1 MAGAIIFAIIITI
14 IAGFYIRAYSKYWKE
29 AKLYSKE
36 KLLQR
41 IIAAVGLY
49 LIEIIFKD
57 KKLQEVP
64 EILQLYGKMEYAKKL
79 RGFHAERIGLVFA
92 VITGFLLFAMV
103 MSIKAAL
110 SVPVESVEKNEFGKG
125 DKLYRYYYEAEI
137 EKEKAREEYFVIKIP
152 ESAPNQ
158 EQKKEQ
164 ISKLKEDLPKII
176 LKENE
181 RMDYVYKPL
190 NLPRRLSEDIEIK
203 WESSNEKI
211 LNNNGQIRYNN
222 LKEEGEEVALNAEIS
237 FYGEI
242 LKVKYI
248 LKLYKKPKD
257 REEQGE
263 YIKKELER
271 ELSWSNLKEEDN
283 IKVLL
288 PKRVSDYEA
297 EINWF
302 SASKQTNAVSIIAAG
317 FLVGLAL
324 YFLKQVELR
333 NKVEERQEE
342 LLREFPGFVNKMA
355 LLMNAGMTFSR
366 AWEKIAADY
375 MVIKEKSKRKSI
387 LYEEVIKTLEDR
399 KKGVSEILAYE
410 AFGQRCKVPEILRF
424 TAITLQNIKKGS
436 ALLIEAISQQ
446 SKEAWALRED
456 LARKKG
462 EKAGT
467 KLVLPMG
474 IMLIGILVIVI
485 APAILS
491 MKI

>member
-1 MAGAIIFAIIITI
+1 MVIAIISSIVSLMAAGLFLVAFINYRKEASLFSENNVMLKAIICMGIYI
-14 IAGFYIRAYSKYWKE
+14 ID
-29 AKLYSKE
+29 
-36 KLLQR
+36 R
-41 IIAAVGLY
+41 II
-49 LIEIIFKD
+49 
-57 KKLQEVP
+57 KKKELQDIP
-64 EILQLYGKMEYAKKL
+64 EILQLYGKMEYSNKL
-79 RGFHAERIGLVFA
+79 RGFHAERLGLTFIVIMGFVIFAA
-92 VITGFLLFAMV
+92 VISVKATFSNSV
-103 MSIKAAL
+103 DSI
-110 SVPVESVEKNEFGKG
+110 EKNEFGKG
-125 DKLYRYYYEAEI
+125 DKLYKYYYNLNFEE
-137 EKEKAREEYFVIKIP
+137 EESEEEYFVIKAP
-152 ESAPNQ
+152 ERQPNQ
-158 EQKKEQ
+158 EQKNEYIK
-164 ISKLKEDLPKII
+164 KLKEELPGII
-176 LKENE
+176 LKENTE
-181 RMDYVYKPL
+181 MTYIYKPL

-203 WESSNEKI
+203 WESNNEKI
-211 LNNNGQIRYNN
+211 LKNNGQIRYNN
-222 LKEEGEEVALNAEIS
+222 IINEGEDVTLKAEIS
-237 FYGEI
+237 IYGEI
-242 LKVKYI
+242 LTIQYP
-248 LKLYKKPKD
+248 LKIYKKPTDKK
-257 REEQGE
+257 EQGE

-271 ELSWSNLKEEDN
+271 ELSRTNLKASNND
-283 IKVLL
+283 KVLL
-288 PKRVSDYEA
+288 PKKLTDYEA

-302 SASKQTNAVSIIAAG
+302 SASRQTNAGSIIIAG
-317 FLVGLAL
+317 FLLGAVFYL
-324 YFLKQVELR
+324 LKQIELK

-375 MVIKEKSKRKSI
+375 MLIQEKSKRKSI

-424 TAITLQNIKKGS
+424 TAVTLQNIKKGS
-436 ALLIEAISQQ
+436 GLLIEAITQQ
-446 SKEAWALRED
+446 SKEALAIRED

>member
-1 MAGAIIFAIIITI
+1 M
-14 IAGFYIRAYSKYWKE
+14 
-29 AKLYSKE
+29 
-36 KLLQR
+36 
-41 IIAAVGLY
+41 
-49 LIEIIFKD
+49 
-57 KKLQEVP
+57 
-64 EILQLYGKMEYAKKL
+64 
-79 RGFHAERIGLVFA
+79 
-92 VITGFLLFAMV
+92 
-103 MSIKAAL
+103 
-110 SVPVESVEKNEFGKG
+110 
-125 DKLYRYYYEAEI
+125 
-137 EKEKAREEYFVIKIP
+137 
-152 ESAPNQ
+152 
-158 EQKKEQ
+158 
-164 ISKLKEDLPKII
+164 
-176 LKENE
+176 
-181 RMDYVYKPL
+181 
-190 NLPRRLSEDIEIK
+190 
-203 WESSNEKI
+203 
-211 LNNNGQIRYNN
+211 
-222 LKEEGEEVALNAEIS
+222 
-237 FYGEI
+237 
-242 LKVKYI
+242 
-248 LKLYKKPKD
+248 
-257 REEQGE
+257 
-263 YIKKELER
+263 
-271 ELSWSNLKEEDN
+271 
-283 IKVLL
+283 
-288 PKRVSDYEA
+288 
-297 EINWF
+297 
-302 SASKQTNAVSIIAAG
+302 
-317 FLVGLAL
+317 GLAL